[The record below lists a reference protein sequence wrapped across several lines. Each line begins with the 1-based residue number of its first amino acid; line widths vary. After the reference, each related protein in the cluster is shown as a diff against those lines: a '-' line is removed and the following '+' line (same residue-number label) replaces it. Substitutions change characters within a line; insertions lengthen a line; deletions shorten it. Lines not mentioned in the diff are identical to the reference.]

1 MRHVIMQ
8 TVLHRFCLLAVLG
21 VLAGCSSFGG
31 SKPNQRSGDALVAT
45 PGYKVGAPYQ
55 VGGVWY
61 HPRENYTY
69 DETGVASWYGPG
81 FHNRKTAN
89 GEIFDTNELTAAHPT
104 LPMPCLARVTNLDN
118 GHSVVVRINDRGP
131 FAHGRLIDVSRKAA
145 DLLDFT
151 GKGTAKV
158 RVQVLANESQAIA
171 QAAHKYGTERLD
183 TTATYSTASVI
194 PVSST
199 AMPSRL
205 AYQPPLPPSPQRAV
219 HNIGETGLDIAE
231 VTQRPVKPNP
241 QLYVQAGSF
250 TLAKNAQAM
259 QTQVAQFGT
268 TKVDQSA
275 INGVMFY
282 RVRIGPI
289 STVGKADAV
298 LAKVS
303 GAGIPN
309 PRIIVD

>member
-1 MRHVIMQ
+1 MRHNYMQ
-8 TVLHRFCLLAVLG
+8 SPLRHLCLLAVLG
-21 VLAGCSSFGG
+21 MLAGCSTFGD
-31 SKPNQRSGDALVAT
+31 SKPNQRPGSAPIVT

-61 HPRENYTY
+61 HPSENYSY

-89 GEIFDTNELTAAHPT
+89 GEVFDTNELTAAHPT
-104 LPMPCLARVTNLDN
+104 LPMPTLARVTNLDN

-131 FAHGRLIDVSRKAA
+131 FAHGRLIDVSRRAA
-145 DLLDFT
+145 ELLDFT

-171 QAAHKYGTERLD
+171 RAAKKYGTERVD
-183 TTATYSTASVI
+183 MTATYSTASVI
-194 PVSST
+194 PVSAT
-199 AMPSRL
+199 AMPPRL
-205 AYQPPLPPSPQRAV
+205 PYYPPQPLPPKRVV
-219 HNIGETGLDIAE
+219 HNIGETGLDLPE
-231 VTQRPVKPNP
+231 MTQRPVKPNQ

-250 TLAKNAQAM
+250 TLAKNAAAM
-259 QTQVAQFGT
+259 QAQVAQFGA

-289 STVGKADAV
+289 ATVGKADAV